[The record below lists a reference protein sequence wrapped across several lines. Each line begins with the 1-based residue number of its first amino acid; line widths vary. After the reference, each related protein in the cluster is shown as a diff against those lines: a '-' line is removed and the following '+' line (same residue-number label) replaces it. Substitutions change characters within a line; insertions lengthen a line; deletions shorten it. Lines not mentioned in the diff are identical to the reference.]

1 MERGDGGAVY
11 FGIWSSSE
19 REIADFEGL
28 VWELG
33 RRPVQWG
40 RKKGSPSTVCEC
52 DPTVVTNNM
61 RRGGGGGDI
70 ETGPNLNPAEEKALH
85 QRGERCHQA
94 LAFFARYRAA
104 GVRIG

>member
-1 MERGDGGAVY
+1 MERGAGGAVY
-11 FGIWSSSE
+11 FEIWSE

-28 VWELG
+28 VWEG
-33 RRPVQWG
+33 GQWG
-40 RKKGSPSTVCEC
+40 RKKGLPSTATVCVC
-52 DPTVVTNNM
+52 DHTVVTNNM
-61 RRGGGGGDI
+61 RRGGGVDI
-70 ETGPNLNPAEEKALH
+70 EMGPNLNPPEEKALH